1 MSHLANSWIDIY
13 KAYDVWLRIYSEY
26 IHGVSLEMSRLVFKC
41 PFDRFISNVNVE
53 LNSLGNQ
60 SNVLIYDVTD
70 GADVELV
77 VKRSR
82 GKDDY
87 TNHHGDAERER
98 HGHSHDVPD
107 SVASIAWM
115 VIMGD
120 GLHNFTD
127 GLAIGMC
134 LTINGLVESTNAPCV
149 NMFKDEIGQ
158 YLTMFSC

>member
-1 MSHLANSWIDIY
+1 M
-13 KAYDVWLRIYSEY
+13 
-26 IHGVSLEMSRLVFKC
+26 
-41 PFDRFISNVNVE
+41 
-53 LNSLGNQ
+53 
-60 SNVLIYDVTD
+60 TD

-87 TNHHGDAERER
+87 TNHHGDDEKER
-98 HGHSHDVPD
+98 HGHSHEVPD

-134 LTINGLVESTNAPCV
+134 LTITGWINDINVSCF
-149 NMFKDEIGQ
+149 NM
-158 YLTMFSC
+158 